1 MRHEHDEQ
9 LLEALGASQRL
20 GFLGDRPI
28 DEVIAHARHFVDA
41 LADVTGSVVDIGAG
55 GGVPGLVVAMDR
67 PDLHITMV
75 DRRTKR
81 TDFLSRMVR
90 RLDLTDR
97 VVVLGMDVEQALQLG
112 HDGFDAVIARGFG
125 PPDITLSFGARLV
138 RPGGQ
143 VVISEPPVDAG
154 LTDRWDAALL
164 DRVGVVR
171 AAVVPH
177 VVCFQRRLD

>member
-1 MRHEHDEQ
+1 MSQERDEQ

-20 GFLGDRPI
+20 GFLGDRPVV
-28 DEVIAHARHFVDA
+28 EVVAHARHFVDA
-41 LADVTGSVVDIGAG
+41 LTTVTGSIVDIGAG

-67 PDLHITMV
+67 PDLAITMI

-97 VVVLGMDVEQALQLG
+97 VVVLGMDVEDALQAG
-112 HDGFDAVIARGFG
+112 HDGFDATIARGFG

-138 RPGGQ
+138 RPGGR
-143 VVISEPPVDAG
+143 VIISEPPDGSA
-154 LTDRWDAALL
+154 DRWDDELL
-164 DRVGVVR
+164 QRVGVQR
-171 AAVVPH
+171 CSAEPH
-177 VVCFQRRLD
+177 VVSFLRPTD